1 MSFTNLPKTVNTNYF
16 QLLQNLIGMTPTSDF
31 TSSRIRTSMYTF
43 SASAK
48 LTKQF
53 GFDDSRFRELVR
65 RNINRAQYQS
75 ELASYCKKLI

>member
-1 MSFTNLPKTVNTNYF
+1 
-16 QLLQNLIGMTPTSDF
+16 
-31 TSSRIRTSMYTF
+31 MYTF

-75 ELASYCKKLI
+75 ELASYCKKLIGTWLQKIEKTNNPHTFSPTTSHIICACLCKAMTVI